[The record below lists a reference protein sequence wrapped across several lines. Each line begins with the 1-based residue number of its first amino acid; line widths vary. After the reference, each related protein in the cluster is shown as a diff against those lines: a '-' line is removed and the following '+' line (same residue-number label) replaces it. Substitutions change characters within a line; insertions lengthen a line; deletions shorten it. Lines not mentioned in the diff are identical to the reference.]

1 MKKYSSQQNKGFT
14 LFEMI
19 IYIAVIGMMFAVTI
33 HTIVSF
39 TQSYRRLAVLR
50 SLDRSA
56 VTILER
62 MTRDIR
68 NANSVD
74 AAQSV
79 FVTNPGTLAV
89 VQTSGSNST
98 TTRYYTQSGQM
109 LLDINGAY
117 VGPLTLNSAQVNS
130 LVFQQMTGTSTVIRI
145 DLTLQATSG
154 GVTRTKPFHS
164 TVILKGS

>member
-1 MKKYSSQQNKGFT
+1 MKKYPAQQNKGFT

-39 TQSYRRLAVLR
+39 TRSYRHLAVLR

-74 AAQSV
+74 TGQSV
-79 FVTNPGTLAV
+79 FVSSPGTLAV
-89 VQTSGSNST
+89 VQTSGGLST

-109 LLDINGAY
+109 RLDENGSY
-117 VGPLTLNSAQVNS
+117 VGPLTLNNTLVSS
-130 LVFQQMTGTSTVIRI
+130 LVFQQMTGTTTAIRI
-145 DLTLQATSG
+145 DLTLQSTSG
-154 GVTRTKPFHS
+154 GVTRTKPFHA